1 MTNAYF
7 ISFLFL
13 VSYIMMNIIMAL
25 IIDVYTSIEDSV
37 SKEKKEKEA
46 LIAFGEQAIR
56 YEEAKAEEARL
67 ASIKNFGSNITG
79 GITGGFKAIGGGV
92 LAVGSGVVNVG
103 KGSVNMVGK
112 MGSTVVNV
120 GRKSVKM
127 NAEDVADLKEE
138 LVDEAAAPD

>member
-46 LIAFGEQAIR
+46 LIHFGEQAIR

-67 ASIKNFGSNITG
+67 ASIKKFGGNITG
-79 GITGGFKAIGGGV
+79 GITGGLGAIGGGI
-92 LAVGSGVVNVG
+92 LAVGKGAVNVG

-112 MGSTVVNV
+112 MGSSVVSV
-120 GRKSVKM
+120 GRKSLKM
-127 NAEDVADLKEE
+127 SEEDKAALKEE
-138 LVDEAAAPD
+138 LVAEEANE

>member
-1 MTNAYF
+1 
-7 ISFLFL
+7 
-13 VSYIMMNIIMAL
+13 MMNIIMAL

-46 LIAFGEQAIR
+46 LIHFGEQAIR

-67 ASIKNFGSNITG
+67 ESIKKFGGNITG
-79 GITGGFKAIGGGV
+79 GITGGLKGIGGGI

-112 MGSTVVNV
+112 MGSTVVNA

-127 NAEDVADLKEE
+127 NAEDVAELKED
-138 LVDEAAAPD
+138 LVAEDNGQS